1 ELRGPA
7 RRGGGGCPRGA
18 ARPGPFLPRG
28 LLAPAADEVAC
39 LCRGGAGATR
49 GELALHHLV
58 EEVLPHRACDHRRGH
73 HEVARRGPVGRQRGE
88 GHGRLVVRLPGHWRV
103 ASAALVSTT
112 VPLRAPGTAPRTRI
126 RCSSGRSATTSRLRV
141 VMRSAPRR
149 PAMRFPLNTRP
160 A

>member
-73 HEVARRGPVGRQRGE
+73 HEVARRGPLGRQHGE
-88 GHGRLVVRLPGHWRV
+88 RHRRLVVPLPSHSPA
-103 ASAALVSTT
+103 ASP
-112 VPLRAPGTAPRTRI
+112 PLLSPPLPFPAP
-126 RCSSGRSATTSRLRV
+126 AT
-141 VMRSAPRR
+141 P
-149 PAMRFPLNTRP
+149 
-160 A
+160 